1 MNTNPKR
8 TEVETINI
16 KAWEDQMMKCIRC
29 AYCFE
34 GCPVFK
40 ELGWEVDGARGK
52 IVMISGLLSGELEA
66 SDYIKEKI
74 FQCTLCKDCVERCSA
89 NVSIPDI
96 ITAAR
101 ADLFNAG
108 FSYDAHAQ
116 LLDKV
121 RGSGNI
127 FGKELMHPGNNGEKT
142 VLLGCRFLERIGD
155 SKKYLDILE
164 KMGVKTKTFDEICC
178 GMPFAIL
185 GDKKGFAE
193 QQEKFRDTIEN
204 KDEEFICAC
213 TTCAFFI
220 QKKYPDLKAKY
231 VIDEIVDRLPKM
243 KNKMKKL
250 GIKVTYHD
258 PCNVSRGLDMVDEP
272 RMLLKEIGAELIEM
286 EGGGKQTICCGGGG
300 GVMVTDKALSDKLA
314 EKRIN
319 QAVETG
325 AEYLVTL
332 CPTCELNLRNAAQ
345 ANGSKIQVR
354 NMLDLIYEAL

>member
-108 FSYDAHAQ
+108 FSYDSFLAVAKSILSFAPAPLGRRTPLGQ
-116 LLDKV
+116 SV
-121 RGSGNI
+121 ITVEVPN
-127 FGKELMHPGNNGEKT
+127 FG
-142 VLLGCRFLERIGD
+142 
-155 SKKYLDILE
+155 
-164 KMGVKTKTFDEICC
+164 
-178 GMPFAIL
+178 
-185 GDKKGFAE
+185 
-193 QQEKFRDTIEN
+193 
-204 KDEEFICAC
+204 
-213 TTCAFFI
+213 
-220 QKKYPDLKAKY
+220 
-231 VIDEIVDRLPKM
+231 
-243 KNKMKKL
+243 
-250 GIKVTYHD
+250 
-258 PCNVSRGLDMVDEP
+258 
-272 RMLLKEIGAELIEM
+272 
-286 EGGGKQTICCGGGG
+286 
-300 GVMVTDKALSDKLA
+300 
-314 EKRIN
+314 
-319 QAVETG
+319 
-325 AEYLVTL
+325 
-332 CPTCELNLRNAAQ
+332 
-345 ANGSKIQVR
+345 
-354 NMLDLIYEAL
+354 